1 MSLAKSLRALVS
13 PCANGHRLNK
23 ARLGNSSTYNMPEA
37 WQFVNSK
44 IGSMIRKESANDKE
58 YGQCDMSTIMLYRQV
73 AREIRARLASLR
85 WLSEPIFH
93 TMVKI
98 IAKEASQGS
107 RFRSSLIVIDSHDS
121 YKASFYQLDLRS
133 CH

>member
-1 MSLAKSLRALVS
+1 
-13 PCANGHRLNK
+13 
-23 ARLGNSSTYNMPEA
+23 MPEA

-58 YGQCDMSTIMLYRQV
+58 HGQCDMSTIMLYRQV
-73 AREIRARLASLR
+73 ALEIRARLASLLR
-85 WLSEPIFH
+85 WLSEPIFN
-93 TMVKI
+93 TIVKS

-107 RFRSSLIVIDSHDS
+107 RFRSSSIGIDFHNSF
-121 YKASFYQLDLRS
+121 KASFYQFDLRS